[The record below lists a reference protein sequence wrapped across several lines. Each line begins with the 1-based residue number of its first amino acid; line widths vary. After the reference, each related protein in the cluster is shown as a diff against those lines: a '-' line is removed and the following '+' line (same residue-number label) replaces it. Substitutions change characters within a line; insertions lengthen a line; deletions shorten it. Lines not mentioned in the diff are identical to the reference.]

1 MWETVERMFGDTLW
15 IYTAIAGSLLGAA
28 FLAWFRNTHAAL
40 WLMGK
45 FDLFLDSLV
54 DKFGWDFL
62 QDDPEAWRKR
72 YPKVTKKID
81 DLEARLREVEAM
93 SHPCKELHEFD
104 VWPELD
110 SRIKELEKCLTKTS
124 AKSPKTSKKK

>member
-1 MWETVERMFGDTLW
+1 MQLIDNMLSDTLW

-40 WLMGK
+40 YLMSK
-45 FDLFLDSLV
+45 FDSLLDDLV
-54 DKFGWDFL
+54 DRFGWDFL

-81 DLEARLREVEAM
+81 DLEAR
-93 SHPCKELHEFD
+93 
-104 VWPELD
+104 
-110 SRIKELEKCLTKTS
+110 IKKLEGEQK
-124 AKSPKTSKKK
+124 

>member
-1 MWETVERMFGDTLW
+1 MEMISRMFGDTLW
-15 IYTAIAGSLLGAA
+15 IYTAIGGSLIGAA

-45 FDLFLDSLV
+45 FDMILDMLI
-54 DKFGWDFL
+54 DRLGWDFL

-81 DLEARLREVEAM
+81 SIEERLSKLEGKNE
-93 SHPCKELHEFD
+93 
-104 VWPELD
+104 
-110 SRIKELEKCLTKTS
+110 
-124 AKSPKTSKKK
+124 

>member
-1 MWETVERMFGDTLW
+1 MDMIARMFGDTLW

-40 WLMGK
+40 YLMSK
-45 FDLFLDSLV
+45 FDLLLDSLV
-54 DKFGWDFL
+54 DRFGWDFL
-62 QDDPEAWRKR
+62 QDDPMAWRKR

-81 DLEARLREVEAM
+81 ELESRIRKLETN
-93 SHPCKELHEFD
+93 SHPPKELHEFE

-110 SRIKELEKCLTKTS
+110 ARLKALEKKGG
-124 AKSPKTSKKK
+124 K

>member
-1 MWETVERMFGDTLW
+1 MWEMIERMFGDTLW

-40 WLMGK
+40 YLMSK
-45 FDLFLDSLV
+45 FDAFLDYLV
-54 DKFGWDFL
+54 DRFGWDWL

-81 DLEARLREVEAM
+81 
-93 SHPCKELHEFD
+93 
-104 VWPELD
+104 
-110 SRIKELEKCLTKTS
+110 ELETRIAKLEGEKNGKKTKNT
-124 AKSPKTSKKK
+124 